1 MDIKIER
8 IKKVNFGSCVAFCDI
23 CIANIFVVKG
33 LRIISGSKGLFV
45 AMPSTKGKDD
55 KYYDTAFPKTKEAR
69 EELEKMILA
78 EYNKDEVAH
87 EQQGGFDEEGW

>member
-1 MDIKIER
+1 MGIKIER

-23 CIANIFVVKG
+23 CIANVFVVKG
-33 LRIISGSKGLFV
+33 LRVINGSKGLFV

-78 EYNKDEVAH
+78 EYNKGTVAP
-87 EQQGGFDEEGW
+87 EQQAGFEDGGW